1 MPGDRENVV
10 KLNADHGGVCK
21 FGPARADQ
29 DNLKLV
35 RSNVKDIYRNALKK
49 RELLAPMSMP
59 QNEEAAADKSLQKR
73 FARLQ
78 GNGV

>member
-21 FGPARADQ
+21 FGPSETDQ

-35 RSNVKDIYRNALKK
+35 RANIKDLFRSALKNG
-49 RELLAPMSMP
+49 ESLALPSVVDEGKKTLEDSASERIHLA
-59 QNEEAAADKSLQKR
+59 NSL
-73 FARLQ
+73 
-78 GNGV
+78 